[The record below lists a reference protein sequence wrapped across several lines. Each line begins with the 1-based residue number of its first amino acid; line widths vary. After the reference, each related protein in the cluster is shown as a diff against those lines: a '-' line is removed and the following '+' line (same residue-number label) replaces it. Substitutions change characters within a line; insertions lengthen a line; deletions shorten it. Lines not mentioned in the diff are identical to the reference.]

1 MRIVILEHDV
11 VERDALCQLA
21 VRSGHS
27 CAPYADFCE
36 CVQALA
42 CQVADVVI
50 VDWLLPDVQGDE
62 AVRSIRSRIGPHV
75 PIMVLTTAAL
85 EDDVFASFPSGIDSY
100 MVKPLRSAELM
111 ARIGALVRRSQMTA
125 TEHDVI
131 RLANYVVDV
140 QQREVTVG
148 HRRLRLGRKDFDVA
162 ALFFRNFE
170 RLVSHHEIA
179 VAAWGAQM
187 PRSSNL
193 IDRYVAVL
201 QRRLELISE
210 NGLRLRCLSGQ
221 GYKLEL
227 VSEPADTDL
236 LAPAD
241 LSRPVS

>member
-21 VRSGHS
+21 VRSGYS

-36 CVQALA
+36 CVRALA
-42 CQVADVVI
+42 SQVADAVI
-50 VDWLLPDVQGDE
+50 VDWLLPDVPGDE

-75 PIMVLTTAAL
+75 PIMVLTTAAQ
-85 EDDVFASFPSGIDSY
+85 EDDVFASFPSGIDGY

-111 ARIGALVRRSQMTA
+111 ARICALVRRSQMTA
-125 TEHDVI
+125 TGHDVI

-140 QQREVTVG
+140 RQREVTVG
-148 HRRLRLGRKDFDVA
+148 HRRLRLGRRDFDVVT
-162 ALFFRNFE
+162 LFFRNFE

-179 VAAWGAQM
+179 AAVWGAQM

-201 QRRLELISE
+201 QRRLDLISE

-227 VSEPADTDL
+227 VSETSSTDVL
-236 LAPAD
+236 G
-241 LSRPVS
+241 PVGSPRSVS